1 MCMCRQKTCF
11 LAAGAAD
18 LDATEVNYE
27 ALESVMCDV
36 IKIRLLSSYFL
47 SHPYLFEHIFK
58 ILHVTLYS
66 TS

>member
-36 IKIRLLSSYFL
+36 IKIRLLFISFLEVSFPTFISSLLLYVFL
-47 SHPYLFEHIFK
+47 
-58 ILHVTLYS
+58 
-66 TS
+66 